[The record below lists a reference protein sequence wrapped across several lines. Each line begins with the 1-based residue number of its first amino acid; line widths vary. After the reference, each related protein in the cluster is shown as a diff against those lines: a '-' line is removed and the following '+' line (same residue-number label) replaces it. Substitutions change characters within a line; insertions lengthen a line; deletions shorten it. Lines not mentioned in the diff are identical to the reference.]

1 MTERK
6 ILFEGYPYK
15 PIATDTDMTRIT
27 DKMNPATVLDT
38 LRKADGYYITNTARD
53 MSQSDYKNRILLHT
67 DLIAA
72 KAREDAGYFSLEITG
87 GASVHVDILRKQVD
101 PFLKLRLLREQMPN
115 TMFQTLCRG
124 VNLFGY
130 RPYPQNVIRL
140 TVREF
145 AKYVDVWRTFD
156 FMNYI
161 PNMQA
166 VFEEVT
172 KAGKINEPCIC
183 FSTGPEHTNDYYVKK
198 VQEILDVTGEEII
211 LCIKNH
217 GGLGTP
223 KRIGELVDAIK
234 QTYPELPI
242 HYHGHNTD
250 GNDIGRITAA
260 VLAGATIVD
269 ASDHAFTGFYGPPPI
284 LTVIQ
289 TLKDHDKVAIGI
301 DEEAV
306 IESSDAIRDERPH
319 YAQFESQIKGFMP
332 TVQIHKLPGGAMGSS
347 LEQASK
353 GGFLD
358 KMPDILHK
366 ELPKVQKELG
376 NYWSV
381 TPGSQIL
388 WTTAV
393 SNVLD
398 GDRYG
403 NCSGDLK
410 NLLLGKYGPFPFYK
424 PADWIY
430 EKAFGPDWKKILEE
444 QGGVENIEDIDIE
457 KERKTLAERLGK
469 EPTEQQ
475 LVTYLQ
481 HPNDAVEFFKFEEK
495 FGQSYVLP
503 PSIFLRE
510 GGFKLGES
518 LVFRDNN
525 GKEHIIEIGP
535 SQQADDGKTNVYL
548 NVDHHQRAFVIEAE
562 AQAGAAAAVATLSK
576 QEIANLAKTGDIR
589 APFGG
594 NVYEISVETGQ
605 QVEAGDQVAVLEAMK
620 MQTPVVSEI
629 SGTVS
634 TISAKVGQA
643 LKTGD
648 KILLIAS
655 GEE

>member
-1 MTERK
+1 M
-6 ILFEGYPYK
+6 I
-15 PIATDTDMTRIT
+15 RIT
-27 DKMNPATVLDT
+27 QKMAPAEVLEA
-38 LRKADGYYITNTARD
+38 LRQANGYYITNTARD

-67 DLIAA
+67 DLMAA
-72 KAREDAGYFSLEITG
+72 EAREEAGYFSLEITG
-87 GASVHVDILRKQVD
+87 GASIHVDILRKQVD
-101 PFLKLRLLREQMPN
+101 PFLKLKLLREQMPD

-156 FMNYI
+156 FMNHV
-161 PNMQA
+161 PNMEA
-166 VFEEVT
+166 VFEEVA

-183 FSTGPEHTNDYYVKK
+183 FSTGPEHTDAFYVKK
-198 VQEILDVTGEEII
+198 VQEILDVTGPEII

-234 QTYPELPI
+234 QAYPELII

-250 GNDIGRITAA
+250 GNDIGRIQAA
-260 VLAGATIVD
+260 VLNGATIVD
-269 ASDHAFTGFYGPPPI
+269 ASDHSFTGFYGPPPI

-289 TLKDHDKVAIGI
+289 TLKDYGKTAIGI
-301 DEEAV
+301 NEEAV
-306 IESSDAIRDERPH
+306 IRSSDVIRDQRQ
-319 YAQFESQIKGFMP
+319 YYSQFEAQIKGFMP

-366 ELPKVQKELG
+366 ELPRVQKELG
-376 NYWSV
+376 NWWSV

-393 SNVLD
+393 TNVLE
-398 GDRYG
+398 GERYA
-403 NCSGDLK
+403 NPSGDLK
-410 NLLLGKYGPFPFYK
+410 NLLLGKYGPFPFYQ

-430 EKAFGPDWKKILEE
+430 EKAFGPDWKTVLDRD
-444 QGGVENIEDIDIE
+444 GGIEVIDDMDID
-457 KERKTLAERLGK
+457 KERETLAAKLDK
-469 EPTEQQ
+469 EPTDQQ

-495 FGQSYVLP
+495 FGRSYVLP
-503 PSIFLRE
+503 PAIFLRQ
-510 GGFKLGES
+510 GGFQLGES
-518 LVFRDNN
+518 LVFRDHD
-525 GKEHIIEIGP
+525 GKEHLIEIGP
-535 SQQADDGKTNVYL
+535 SQEDEDGRTNVYL
-548 NVDHHQRAFVIEAE
+548 NVDHSQRTYIIEPE
-562 AQAGAAAAVATLSK
+562 VQKGAACQETLSK
-576 QEIANLAKTGDIR
+576 GEIEKLAKIGDIR

-594 NVYEISVETGQ
+594 NVYDISVEIGQ
-605 QVEAGDQVAVLEAMK
+605 EVKKGDQVAILEAMK
-620 MQTPVVSEI
+620 MQTPVISEVT
-629 SGTVS
+629 GTVAEI
-634 TISAKVGQA
+634 TAEVGLA
-643 LKTGD
+643 VKPGD
-648 KILLIAS
+648 KIMLIEPSAD
-655 GEE
+655 E

>member
-1 MTERK
+1 M
-6 ILFEGYPYK
+6 I
-15 PIATDTDMTRIT
+15 RIT
-27 DKMNPATVLDT
+27 EKMNTATVLET
-38 LRKADGYYITNTARD
+38 LRNADGYYITNTARD

-67 DLIAA
+67 DLMAA
-72 KAREDAGYFSLEITG
+72 KAREEAGYFSLEITG

-101 PFLKLRLLREQMPN
+101 PFLKLKLLREAMPN

-140 TVREF
+140 TVKEF

-166 VFEEVT
+166 VFEEVA

-198 VQEILDVTGEEII
+198 VQDILDVTGEEII

-223 KRIGELVDAIK
+223 RRIGELVDAIK
-234 QTYPELPI
+234 QAYPEIII

-260 VLAGATIVD
+260 ILSGATIVD
-269 ASDHAFTGFYGPPPI
+269 ASDHSFTGFYGPPPI

-306 IESSDAIRDERPH
+306 IRSSDVIRDERGH
-319 YAQFESQIKGFMP
+319 YAQFEAQIKGFMP

-393 SNVLD
+393 ANVLD
-398 GDRYG
+398 DDRYG
-403 NCSGDLK
+403 NPSGDLK
-410 NLLLGKYGPFPFYK
+410 NLLLGKYGPFPFYQ

-430 EKAFGPDWKKILEE
+430 EKAFGPDWKKVLEE
-444 QGGVENIEDIDIE
+444 EGGVEDIEDMDIE
-457 KERKTLAERLGK
+457 KERETLTERLGK

-503 PSIFLRE
+503 PSIFLRQ
-510 GGFKLGES
+510 GGFDLGES
-518 LVFRDNN
+518 LVFKDHN
-525 GKEHIIEIGP
+525 GKEHLIEIGP
-535 SQQADDGKTNVYL
+535 SQQYADGETNVQL
-548 NVDHHQRAFVIEAE
+548 NVDHHQRVFMIEAE
-562 AQAGAAAAVATLSK
+562 VKEGAAAVATLSK
-576 QEIANLAKTGDIR
+576 DEIANLAKNGDIR
-589 APFGG
+589 APFAG
-594 NVYEISVETGQ
+594 NVYEISVEEGQ
-605 QVEAGDQVAVLEAMK
+605 EVEVGDQIAVLEAMK

-629 SGTVS
+629 AGTVT
-634 TISAKVGQA
+634 TISAKIGQA
-643 LKTGD
+643 LKPGD
-648 KILLIAS
+648 RLLQI
-655 GEE
+655 GGNEE

>member
-1 MTERK
+1 MRRNARPQQKNNDSTES
-6 ILFEGYPYK
+6 
-15 PIATDTDMTRIT
+15 DMIRIT
-27 DKMNPATVLDT
+27 QDMDRTSVLEN

-67 DLIAA
+67 DLMAA
-72 KAREDAGYFSLEITG
+72 EAREASGYFSLEITG

-101 PFLKLRLLREQMPN
+101 PFLKLKLLRKAMPD

-130 RPYPQNVIRL
+130 RPYPQNVIRF

-166 VFEEVT
+166 VFEEVA

-183 FSTGPEHTNDYYVKK
+183 FSTGPEHTNEYYVAK
-198 VQEILDVTGEEII
+198 VQEILDVTGDEII

-223 KRIGELVDAIK
+223 RRIGELVDAIK
-234 QTYPELPI
+234 QQYPEIII

-250 GNDIGRITAA
+250 GNDIGRITEAI
-260 VLAGATIVD
+260 LNGATIVD

-284 LTVIQ
+284 LTVLQ
-289 TLKDHDKVAIGI
+289 TMQDLGKTAIGI

-306 IESSDAIRDERPH
+306 IETSDVIRDQRP
-319 YAQFESQIKGFMP
+319 YYGQFEAQIKGFLP

-347 LEQASK
+347 LEQAAK
-353 GGFLD
+353 GNFLD
-358 KMPDILHK
+358 QMPDILHK

-393 SNVLD
+393 SNVQN
-398 GDRYG
+398 GRYESP
-403 NCSGDLK
+403 SGDLR

-430 EKAFGPDWKKILEE
+430 EKVLGADWKVVLKQE
-444 QGGVENIEDIDIE
+444 GGVEDIADIDIE
-457 KERKTLAERLGK
+457 QERETLTERIGR

-481 HPNDAVEFFKFEEK
+481 HPNDAVNFFKFEEE
-495 FGQSYVLP
+495 FGQTYVLP

-510 GGFKLGES
+510 GGFSLGET
-518 LVFRDNN
+518 LVFRDYE
-525 GKEHIIEIGP
+525 GKEHRIEVGP
-535 SQQADDGKTNVYL
+535 KQKNDSGDTDVYL
-548 NVDHHQRAFVIEAE
+548 NVDHHQRVFVFEPEAVE
-562 AQAGAAAAVATLSK
+562 GVQAVLALSK
-576 QEIANLAKTGDIR
+576 EEIIDLAKTGDIR
-589 APFGG
+589 APFAG
-594 NVYEISVETGQ
+594 NISEISVKVDQE
-605 QVEAGDQVAVLEAMK
+605 VAEGDKVVIMEAMK
-620 MQTPVVSEI
+620 MQTPVACEI
-629 SGTVS
+629 SGKVVS
-634 TISAKVGQA
+634 ISAKVGDSLQP
-643 LKTGD
+643 GD
-648 KILLIAS
+648 KILRI
-655 GEE
+655 EEE

>member
-1 MTERK
+1 
-6 ILFEGYPYK
+6 
-15 PIATDTDMTRIT
+15 MTRIT
-27 DKMNPATVLDT
+27 QDMETAAVLKA
-38 LRKADGYYITNTARD
+38 LREADGYYITNTARD

-67 DLIAA
+67 DLMAA
-72 KAREDAGYFSLEITG
+72 KAREAAGYFSLEITG

-101 PFLKLRLLREQMPN
+101 PFLKLELLREAMPN

-130 RPYPQNVIRL
+130 RPYPQNVIRF

-156 FMNYI
+156 FMNHI

-166 VFEEVT
+166 VFEEVA

-183 FSTGPEHTNDYYVKK
+183 FSTGPEHTNEYYVKK
-198 VQEILDVTGEEII
+198 VQDILDVTGEDIT

-223 KRIGELVDAIK
+223 RRIGELVDAVK
-234 QTYPELPI
+234 QAYPDIII

-250 GNDIGRITAA
+250 GNDVGRIVEA
-260 VLAGATIVD
+260 VMNGAKIVD

-289 TLKDHDKVAIGI
+289 TLKDLGKTAVGI

-306 IESSDAIRDERPH
+306 IASSDIIKDERQH
-319 YAQFESQIKGFMP
+319 YAQFESQIKGFQP

-347 LEQASK
+347 LEQAVK

-398 GDRYG
+398 GRYEAP
-403 NCSGDLK
+403 SGDLK
-410 NLLLGKYGPFPFYK
+410 NLLLGKYGPFPFYQ
-424 PADWIY
+424 PDEWIF
-430 EKAFGPDWKKILEE
+430 EKVFGPDWKTILEE
-444 QGGVENIEDIDIE
+444 EGGIDDIEDMDIE
-457 KERKTLAERLGK
+457 QERTTLADRLGC

-481 HPNDAVEFFKFEEK
+481 HPNDAVNFFKFEEK
-495 FGQSYVLP
+495 FGKSYVLP
-503 PSIFLRE
+503 PSIFLRQ
-510 GGFKLGES
+510 GGFDLGES
-518 LVFRDNN
+518 ITFKDHS
-525 GKEHIIEIGP
+525 GKEHMLEVGP
-535 SQQADDGKTNVYL
+535 VQKNEGGETNVYL
-548 NVDHHQRAFVIEAE
+548 NVDHHERVYVFEPEAVE
-562 AQAGAAAAVATLSK
+562 GTQAVATLSK
-576 QEIANLAKTGDIR
+576 EEIAELASVGDIR
-589 APFGG
+589 APFAG
-594 NVYEISVETGQ
+594 NVSGINVKEGQEIAEGEQ
-605 QVEAGDQVAVLEAMK
+605 IMVLEAMK

-629 SGTVS
+629 AGTVK
-634 TISAKVGQA
+634 TISVKVGAA
-643 LKTGD
+643 LKVGD
-648 KILLIAS
+648 KLLKVEVN
-655 GEE
+655 EE